1 MKERFKQEILT
12 LYNFTDREQDFI
24 MAYDQSGQSVKTPLM
39 TLAIGIVPSSQYD
52 FADIREITEIV
63 AEARRKDVA
72 K

>member
-1 MKERFKQEILT
+1 
-12 LYNFTDREQDFI
+12 